1 VDKIL
6 NKELEK
12 GADIMRGL
20 LNTIKLALI
29 LAVLVLAIVGTLYVL
44 DVFTTE
50 AAKEIL
56 VKIMSIIGIWTGAS
70 LVFLIVA
77 LLGAKSSK

>member
-1 VDKIL
+1 
-6 NKELEK
+6 
-12 GADIMRGL
+12 MRGL

-29 LAVLVLAIVGTLYVL
+29 LAIVVLAIVGTLYVL

-50 AAKEIL
+50 AAKELL

-70 LVFLIVA
+70 LALLIVA

>member
-1 VDKIL
+1 MK
-6 NKELEK
+6 
-12 GADIMRGL
+12 GL

-29 LAVLVLAIVGTLYVL
+29 LAVIVLAIVGTLYVL

-50 AAKEIL
+50 AAKELL

-70 LVFLIVA
+70 LVLLIDA
-77 LLGAKSSK
+77 MLGSKNTQ